1 MAEIKRVTLHPLK
14 SDGTMDLNTNLY
26 PKTLLDGIVNR
37 DGEEVDI
44 ATQHELDEA
53 IDNIEQEIQALPKGD
68 VTEEELQ
75 TVISTLEGAI
85 STKAT
90 QEDINIAIADK
101 VTEVHLQE
109 VKTDLKGQIGTKA
122 SQEDIDELWDELDNK
137 LLEYY
142 LRFYWDSDN
151 NKILLES
158 SVEDWMSNS
167 ESFYYRLMLISVN
180 GSTPAICTVNKHISS
195 NLIQIYIYC
204 DEDFGTIY
212 MYCNIKDGD
221 WNIGDWNINL
231 DRYFPPIYDGSID
244 FAPYLEISNGE
255 VIGDNVINPQWVA
268 DFSIRAGIL
277 DYIPAKAWVGI
288 EDALEPCT
296 IYRKFSE
303 DKDII
308 ICIQTSKGEYK
319 LTYQFESD
327 PK

>member
-53 IDNIEQEIQALPKGD
+53 IDNIEQEIQDLPKGD

-109 VKTDLKGQIGTKA
+109 VKTDLEGQIGTKA

-137 LLEYY
+137 LLEYN

-151 NKILLES
+151 NKIVLDSS
-158 SVEDWMSNS
+158 SVEDWMESP
-167 ESFYYRLMLISVN
+167 ESFKDRLMLISVN
-180 GSTPAICTVNKHISS
+180 GSISAICRVNKHISS
-195 NLIQIYIYC
+195 NLIEIYIDC
-204 DEDFGTIY
+204 EDFGTIY

-221 WNIGDWNINL
+221 WNINL
-231 DRYFPPIYDGSID
+231 DRYFPPIYDGSE

-255 VIGDNVINPQWVA
+255 VVDDNVIKPHWITSFNDRVEVLSYA
-268 DFSIRAGIL
+268 
-277 DYIPAKAWVGI
+277 PAKAWVGI
-288 EDALEPCT
+288 EDAFEPCT

-303 DKDII
+303 DKDNII

-319 LTYQFESD
+319 LTYQWETD